1 MLSVDCL
8 FSKLMYKSIVN
19 TKLTVASV
27 IFKNKIKSCYLKVY
41 SLNQKFIRW
50 VQPILTLG
58 NKRPLNSADIFPL
71 DPRLQSER
79 LTALIEQ

>member
-1 MLSVDCL
+1 MFSVDCR

-27 IFKNKIKSCYLKVY
+27 LFLNEIKSYFLKVY
-41 SLNQKFIRW
+41 GLNRKFVRW